1 MSRPAP
7 TTGAPQLPGL
17 VYVQPLGSGGYADV
31 YLYEQQSPRMPVAV
45 KVLRAEGLTDAMRR
59 RFAEEADTMA
69 QLGDHPYIVQIFRA
83 GTSLDGRPYLV
94 MKYYPPP
101 NLARRARLQP
111 LTVDEVLRTG
121 IQLASA
127 IETAHQAGVVHRD
140 VKPANVLVS
149 SYGAPGLTDFG
160 IAGRGASL
168 SRGPGGAEREAR
180 AEPTDVGV
188 SVPWAPPEV
197 LYAAGEGTERGD
209 VYSLAATLW
218 QLLVGRSPFEVPGGD
233 NTAYALMPRIRSL
246 PVPATGR
253 PDVPASLERVLAQA
267 MAKDPAH
274 RPARAL
280 DLARQL
286 QAVEQELRLPRTPL
300 VVLDQLDQPG
310 GADDGGHGATG
321 DDDDRTRVKN
331 VQQVRAQSSGAFAPT
346 PDTLAEPPG
355 THQGRRPLVLALA
368 AVAVL
373 LAVVGFLVLRPTGEP
388 APAPVPSR
396 TAVATQS
403 ATTDSAIGD
412 GVFAAPVVTVTP
424 KVGSVEFAWS
434 YAAPRSTDTYRVH
447 VGPTP
452 GDAQIA
458 DPVTVPK
465 ATYAVKVASGSTMC
479 LVATVVRAGQIS
491 PASPAVC
498 ATAL

>member
-1 MSRPAP
+1 
-7 TTGAPQLPGL
+7 
-17 VYVQPLGSGGYADV
+17 
-31 YLYEQQSPRMPVAV
+31 
-45 KVLRAEGLTDAMRR
+45 
-59 RFAEEADTMA
+59 
-69 QLGDHPYIVQIFRA
+69 
-83 GTSLDGRPYLV
+83 
-94 MKYYPPP
+94 
-101 NLARRARLQP
+101 
-111 LTVDEVLRTG
+111 
-121 IQLASA
+121 
-127 IETAHQAGVVHRD
+127 
-140 VKPANVLVS
+140 
-149 SYGAPGLTDFG
+149 
-160 IAGRGASL
+160 
-168 SRGPGGAEREAR
+168 
-180 AEPTDVGV
+180 
-188 SVPWAPPEV
+188 
-197 LYAAGEGTERGD
+197 
-209 VYSLAATLW
+209 
-218 QLLVGRSPFEVPGGD
+218 GGD

-274 RPARAL
+274 RPARAV

-300 VVLDQLDQPG
+300 VVLDQSDQPDQPDQPG
-310 GADDGGHGATG
+310 GIGGTDDGGDGATG
-321 DDDDRTRVKN
+321 DDDRTRVKN
-331 VQQVRAQSSGAFAPT
+331 VQQVRAQSSGAFVPT
-346 PDTLAEPPG
+346 PDTLAEPPD
-355 THQGRRPLVLALA
+355 THQGRHPFVLALA

-373 LAVVGFLVLRPTGEP
+373 LVIVGFLVLRPTGEP
-388 APAPVPSR
+388 APSPVPSR

-412 GVFAAPVVTVTP
+412 GVFAAPAVTGTP

-479 LVATVVRAGQIS
+479 LVATVVRSGQIS